1 MWRFCNQTLIKCFHV
16 LFLTSFWPH
25 LGTLWSSLGSFWG
38 ILGALW
44 PALGASWAHFGLIWG
59 LFLTFL
65 GLVPQRVAKELPRPS
80 QRPKLTQ
87 NGASRPQNRAKMS
100 FSGGLFNRKS
110 STDLLLVQVRK
121 CFQNG
126 SSSGQD
132 WCPRARRIKKEN
144 GSLL

>member
-44 PALGASWAHFGLIWG
+44 PALGASWANFGLIWG
-59 LFLTFL
+59 TF
-65 GLVPQRVAKELPRPS
+65 GDIFGSCPTEGGQRAPKTPQRQKF
-80 QRPKLTQ
+80 TQ
-87 NGASRPQNRAKMS
+87 NGASRPQNRPQIS
-100 FSGGLFNRKS
+100 ISGRFFNRKS
-110 STDLLLVQVRK
+110 STYLLLGQVRK

-126 SSSGQD
+126 SPSGQD
-132 WCPRARRIKKEN
+132 CFGMI
-144 GSLL
+144 